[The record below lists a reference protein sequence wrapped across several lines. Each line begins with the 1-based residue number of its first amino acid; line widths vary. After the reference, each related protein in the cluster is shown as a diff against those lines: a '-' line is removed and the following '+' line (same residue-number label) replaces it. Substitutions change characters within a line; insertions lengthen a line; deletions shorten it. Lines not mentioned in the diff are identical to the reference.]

1 MIPQE
6 VVMDRPTAEP
16 VEPPAGSL
24 LRAPLQLWLVA
35 LLMSVSFGAGFLLQP
50 SGAPA
55 TPPPAQLVPA
65 QAPAQPPARMP
76 VAPPLSDDQ
85 LEEAELP
92 AGHPPLSPSDDAD
105 TSSPAGSEP

>member
-6 VVMDRPTAEP
+6 VVMDRPTDPA

-50 SGAPA
+50 SDAPAA
-55 TPPPAQLVPA
+55 TPPPAQLAPA
-65 QAPAQPPARMP
+65 QAPARLP

-92 AGHPPLSPSDDAD
+92 AGHPPLAPSGDGETSP
-105 TSSPAGSEP
+105 PAGSEP

>member
-6 VVMDRPTAEP
+6 VDMDRPTAPP
-16 VEPPAGSL
+16 VEPPASSF

-55 TPPPAQLVPA
+55 TPPPAQLAPA
-65 QAPAQPPARMP
+65 QAPARMP

-92 AGHPPLSPSDDAD
+92 AGHPPLSPSGDVE